1 LSIICRHG
9 LCPKGAAIVFAGAKG
24 EGLWVKGRSSFH
36 HSVLLIHGDGAM
48 LQGLMSLGEV
58 LIGVWIVSVGWLLAD
73 TLLESLKKARQ
84 PKEAAHTETPRLQPV
99 G

>member
-1 LSIICRHG
+1 
-9 LCPKGAAIVFAGAKG
+9 
-24 EGLWVKGRSSFH
+24 
-36 HSVLLIHGDGAM
+36 M